1 MYSKIQVNTA
11 TALVVIPSDTIHIP
25 EPASK
30 VVSGTA
36 DFSVGGTLTDVGTTF
51 TTEGIN
57 VGAIVYDTTANKAYT
72 VSEVASD
79 TEITLS
85 PTAAGGAT
93 DSYVIYNDQTLG
105 ALLWVG
111 SNEAAM
117 DVAKSVADVN
127 VKTVNNNTVVFTNA
141 KVGDYLPVQ
150 VTMLKD
156 TTTTAASKNNCI
168 ALS

>member
-11 TALVVIPSDTIHIP
+11 SALVVIPSDTVNIP

-30 VVSGTA
+30 ILEGTA
-36 DFSVGGTLTDVGTTF
+36 AFNVAGTLTDVGTSF
-51 TTEGIN
+51 TTDGIN
-57 VGAIVYDTTANKAYT
+57 VGAIVYNTTANKAYY
-72 VSEVASD
+72 VASVDSD
-79 TEITLS
+79 TAISLS
-85 PTAAGGAT
+85 PSSAGGAT
-93 DSYVIYNDQTLG
+93 DDYVIYNESTLG

-111 SNEAAM
+111 SNEGTM

-127 VKTVNNNTVVFTNA
+127 VKTVNNNSVVFTNA
-141 KVGDYLPVQ
+141 KVGEYLPVQ